1 MLKITVDFQKNP
13 ALIFIVTIS
22 GSLLT
27 PLLGSD
33 FALLLQILE
42 FT

>member
-1 MLKITVDFQKNP
+1 MFKITVGFSKESSSD
-13 ALIFIVTIS
+13 FIVTIS

-33 FALLLQILE
+33 FASA
-42 FT
+42 TSNT